1 MSRDITGHHG
11 DFKRRGVDRRKHHQH
26 GGRDQSKTHADG
38 VHDAIGDQFG
48 PIVIPADRASRHMR
62 RRRSELLKSE
72 NGHGGSGECCSEA
85 IKHRSREVNE
95 RSKSSPAI
103 ASEV

>member
-1 MSRDITGHHG
+1 
-11 DFKRRGVDRRKHHQH
+11 
-26 GGRDQSKTHADG
+26 
-38 VHDAIGDQFG
+38 
-48 PIVIPADRASRHMR
+48 MR